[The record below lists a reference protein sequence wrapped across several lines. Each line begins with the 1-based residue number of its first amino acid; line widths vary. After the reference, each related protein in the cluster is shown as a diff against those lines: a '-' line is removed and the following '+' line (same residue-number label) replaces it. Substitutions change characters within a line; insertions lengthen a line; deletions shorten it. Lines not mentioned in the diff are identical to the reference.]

1 MAETKGFDIG
11 KAFVQIVPS
20 ARGIKGS
27 ISDVLDGESKSAG
40 KNGGMNIAS
49 GIKNMIIASG
59 IGTAIAAS
67 INEGGKL
74 QQSLGGI
81 ETLFKDSADK
91 IKQYASQAFETAG
104 LSANEYMEQA
114 TSFAASLVKS
124 LGGDTEKAADAANQA
139 LIDMADNS
147 NKMGTSME
155 SIQFAYQGFARGNYT
170 MLDNLKIGY
179 SGTKQEMERLLA
191 DATKLSGVKYD
202 ISNLSD
208 VYSAIHVIQEDLGIT
223 GTTAKESATT
233 FQGSLKS
240 MASAA
245 KNFIGNLSVG
255 ADIKEPLQ
263 SLVKT
268 TTTFLVGNLLPM
280 VGNIVKALPGALK
293 VLFDSVRS
301 MLPANLLDIFWNIK
315 RTIDNK
321 FPIII
326 YQGTVFIRNFI
337 KGLLNGLPDLLGNI
351 RVMLIQSLY
360 VLLDNIPMIIAS
372 AQNIMVNFM
381 QAMVDNFPMIV
392 EQIINFIV
400 LSVGAIL
407 ECLPMIIESA
417 YNLISA
423 FLSGLVS
430 SFPQIIAQIPLM
442 LSNIAETFMEF
453 DWMGLGKQIIDGI
466 ARGITKAVT
475 SLIGAAIDACKS
487 LVDGVKDFFGIHS
500 PSRLMANEIGKY
512 IPEGMAVG
520 ITRNLNVLDSAG
532 KQMKMSMLDSIKDI
546 NGNNAFN
553 SLKFNGFKANTSRN
567 QFGGNI
573 NQTINITSP
582 KALNPSEVARQTRNS
597 TRNLLLQV
605 QGG

>member
-91 IKQYASQAFETAG
+91 MKQYASQAFETAG

-170 MLDNLKIGY
+170 MLDNLKLGFG
-179 SGTKQEMERLLA
+179 GTKQEMERLLA

-208 VYSAIHVIQEDLGIT
+208 VYEAIHVIQEDLGIT
-223 GTTAKESATT
+223 GTTAKEASTT
-233 FQGSLKS
+233 FQGSFKA

-245 KNFIGNLSVG
+245 KNLIGNLSIG

-280 VGNIVKALPGALK
+280 VGNIVKALPGAIK
-293 VLFDSVRS
+293 ILFDTIRN
-301 MLPANLLDIFWNIK
+301 MLPENLMVVFTSLKSYLQQQIPGFILQGTITLRSFITGILNELPNLLKSIK
-315 RTIDNK
+315 IM
-321 FPIII
+321 IV
-326 YQGTVFIRNFI
+326 QS
-337 KGLLNGLPDLLGNI
+337 LDLL
-351 RVMLIQSLY
+351 LA
-360 VLLDNIPMIIAS
+360 NIPMIIDS

-381 QAMVDNFPMIV
+381 QGLVNNFPMIV
-392 EQIINFIV
+392 QQIIQFLIS
-400 LSVGAIL
+400 SVGTIM
-407 ECLPMIIESA
+407 EHLPMIIESA

-532 KQMKMSMLDSIKDI
+532 KQMKMSVLDSVKDI

-567 QFGGNI
+567 QLGGNI

>member
-91 IKQYASQAFETAG
+91 MKQYASQAFETAG

-170 MLDNLKIGY
+170 MLDNLKLGFG
-179 SGTKQEMERLLA
+179 GTKQEMERLLA

-208 VYSAIHVIQEDLGIT
+208 VYEAIHVIQEDLGIT
-223 GTTAKESATT
+223 GTTAKEASTT
-233 FQGSLKS
+233 FQGSFKA

-245 KNFIGNLSVG
+245 KNFIGNLSIG

-268 TTTFLVGNLLPM
+268 TTTFLVSNLVPM
-280 VGNIVKALPGALK
+280 VANIARALPGAIK
-293 VLFDSVRS
+293 TLFDTIRN
-301 MLPANLLDIFWNIK
+301 MLPENLMVVFTSLKSYLQQQIPGFILQGTITLRSFITGILNELPNLLKSIK
-315 RTIDNK
+315 IM
-321 FPIII
+321 IV
-326 YQGTVFIRNFI
+326 QS
-337 KGLLNGLPDLLGNI
+337 LDLL
-351 RVMLIQSLY
+351 LA
-360 VLLDNIPMIIAS
+360 NIPMIIDS

-381 QAMVDNFPMIV
+381 QGLVNNFPMIV
-392 EQIINFIV
+392 QQIIQFLIS
-400 LSVGAIL
+400 SVGTIM
-407 ECLPMIIESA
+407 EHLPMIIESA

-567 QFGGNI
+567 QLGSNI

>member
-91 IKQYASQAFETAG
+91 MKQYASQAFETAG

-170 MLDNLKIGY
+170 MLDNLKLGFG
-179 SGTKQEMERLLA
+179 GTKQEMERLLA

-208 VYSAIHVIQEDLGIT
+208 VYEAIHVIQEDLGIT
-223 GTTAKESATT
+223 GTTAKEASTT
-233 FQGSLKS
+233 FQGSFKA

-245 KNFIGNLSVG
+245 KNLIGNLSIG

-326 YQGTVFIRNFI
+326 HQGTLFIRNFI
-337 KGLLNGLPDLLGNI
+337 NGLLNGLPDLLGNI

-567 QFGGNI
+567 QLGSNI

>member
-27 ISDVLDGESKSAG
+27 ISNVLDGESKSAG
-40 KNGGMNIAS
+40 KTGGMNIAS

-59 IGTAIAAS
+59 IGTAVAAS

-91 IKQYASQAFETAG
+91 MKEYASQAFETAG

-155 SIQFAYQGFARGNYT
+155 SIQFAYQGFAKQNYM
-170 MLDNLKIGY
+170 MLDNLKLGY
-179 SGTKQEMERLLA
+179 SGTKQEMQRLLA

-233 FQGSLKS
+233 FQGSFKS

-280 VGNIVKALPGALK
+280 VGNIVKAFPGAIK
-293 VLFDSVRS
+293 ILFDTIRN
-301 MLPANLLDIFWNIK
+301 MLPENLMVVFTSLKSYLQQQIPGFILQGTITLRSFITGILNELPNLLKSIK
-315 RTIDNK
+315 IM
-321 FPIII
+321 IV
-326 YQGTVFIRNFI
+326 QS
-337 KGLLNGLPDLLGNI
+337 LDLL
-351 RVMLIQSLY
+351 LA
-360 VLLDNIPMIIAS
+360 NIPMIIDS
-372 AQNIMVNFM
+372 AQNIMINFM
-381 QAMVDNFPMIV
+381 QGLVNNFPMIV
-392 EQIINFIV
+392 QQIIQFLIS
-400 LSVGAIL
+400 SVGTIM
-407 ECLPMIIESA
+407 EHLPMIIESA

-442 LSNIAETFMEF
+442 LSNIAETFMGF

-532 KQMKMSMLDSIKDI
+532 KQMKMSVLDSVKDI

-567 QFGGNI
+567 QLGGNF

-582 KALNPSEVARQTRNS
+582 KALNPSEIARQTRNS

>member
-67 INEGGKL
+67 INDGGKL

-91 IKQYASQAFETAG
+91 MKQYASQAFETAG

-155 SIQFAYQGFARGNYT
+155 SIQFAYQGFAKQNYT
-170 MLDNLKIGY
+170 MLDNLKLGY
-179 SGTKQEMERLLA
+179 GGTKQEMQRLLA

-280 VGNIVKALPGALK
+280 VGNIVKAFPGAIK
-293 VLFDSVRS
+293 ILFDTIRN
-301 MLPANLLDIFWNIK
+301 MLPENLMVVFTSLKSYLQQQIPGFIL
-315 RTIDNK
+315 
-321 FPIII
+321 
-326 YQGTVFIRNFI
+326 QGTITLRSFITGILNELPNFLKSI
-337 KGLLNGLPDLLGNI
+337 KIMIVQSLDLL
-351 RVMLIQSLY
+351 LA
-360 VLLDNIPMIIAS
+360 NIPMIIDS
-372 AQNIMVNFM
+372 AQNIMISFM
-381 QAMVDNFPMIV
+381 QGLVNNFPMIV
-392 EQIINFIV
+392 QQIIQFLIS
-400 LSVGAIL
+400 SVGTIM
-407 ECLPMIIESA
+407 EHLPMIIESA

-567 QFGGNI
+567 QLGGNI

>member
-27 ISDVLDGESKSAG
+27 ISNVLDGESKSAG

-91 IKQYASQAFETAG
+91 MKQYASQAFETAG

-280 VGNIVKALPGALK
+280 VGNIVKAFPGAIK
-293 VLFDSVRS
+293 ILFDTIRN
-301 MLPANLLDIFWNIK
+301 MLPENLMVVFTSLKSYLQQQIPGFILQGTITLRSFITGILNELPNLLKSIK
-315 RTIDNK
+315 IM
-321 FPIII
+321 IV
-326 YQGTVFIRNFI
+326 QS
-337 KGLLNGLPDLLGNI
+337 LDLL
-351 RVMLIQSLY
+351 LA
-360 VLLDNIPMIIAS
+360 NIPMIIDS
-372 AQNIMVNFM
+372 AQNIMINFM
-381 QAMVDNFPMIV
+381 QGLVNNFPMIV
-392 EQIINFIV
+392 QQIIQFLIS
-400 LSVGAIL
+400 SVGTIM
-407 ECLPMIIESA
+407 EHLPMIIESA

-466 ARGITKAVT
+466 ARGIAKAVT

-532 KQMKMSMLDSIKDI
+532 KQMKMSVLDSVKDI

-567 QFGGNI
+567 QLGGNI

>member
-1 MAETKGFDIG
+1 
-11 KAFVQIVPS
+11 
-20 ARGIKGS
+20 
-27 ISDVLDGESKSAG
+27 
-40 KNGGMNIAS
+40 
-49 GIKNMIIASG
+49 
-59 IGTAIAAS
+59 
-67 INEGGKL
+67 
-74 QQSLGGI
+74 
-81 ETLFKDSADK
+81 
-91 IKQYASQAFETAG
+91 
-104 LSANEYMEQA
+104 
-114 TSFAASLVKS
+114 
-124 LGGDTEKAADAANQA
+124 
-139 LIDMADNS
+139 
-147 NKMGTSME
+147 MG
-155 SIQFAYQGFARGNYT
+155 YKW
-170 MLDNLKIGY
+170 LDNLKLGFG
-179 SGTKQEMERLLA
+179 GTKQEMQRLLA

-208 VYSAIHVIQEDLGIT
+208 VYEAIHVIQEDLGIT
-223 GTTAKESATT
+223 GTTAKEASTT
-233 FQGSLKS
+233 FQGSFKA

-245 KNFIGNLSVG
+245 KNLIGNLSIG

-326 YQGTVFIRNFI
+326 HQGTLFIRNFI
-337 KGLLNGLPDLLGNI
+337 NGLLNGLPDLLGNI

-532 KQMKMSMLDSIKDI
+532 KQMKMSVLNSVKDI

-567 QFGGNI
+567 QLGGNI

>member
-91 IKQYASQAFETAG
+91 MKQYASQAFETAG

-170 MLDNLKIGY
+170 MLDNLKLGFG
-179 SGTKQEMERLLA
+179 GTKQEMERLLA

-208 VYSAIHVIQEDLGIT
+208 VYEAIHVIQEDLGIT
-223 GTTAKESATT
+223 GTTAKEASTT
-233 FQGSLKS
+233 FQGSFKA

-245 KNFIGNLSVG
+245 KNLIGNLSIG

-280 VGNIVKALPGALK
+280 VGNIVKALPDALK

-326 YQGTVFIRNFI
+326 HQGTLFIRNFI
-337 KGLLNGLPDLLGNI
+337 NGLLNGLPDLLGNI

-532 KQMKMSMLDSIKDI
+532 KQMKMSVLDYVKDI

-567 QFGGNI
+567 QLGSNI

>member
-91 IKQYASQAFETAG
+91 MKQYASQAFETAG

-191 DATKLSGVKYD
+191 DATKLTGIKYD
-202 ISNLSD
+202 ISNLND

-223 GTTAKESATT
+223 GTTAKEASTT
-233 FQGSLKS
+233 FQGSFKA

-245 KNFIGNLSVG
+245 KNFIGNLSIG

-268 TTTFLVGNLLPM
+268 TTTFLVSNLVPM
-280 VGNIVKALPGALK
+280 VVNIAKALPGAIG
-293 VLFDSVRS
+293 VLISSVIDL
-301 MLPANLLDIFWNIK
+301 LPGSIDQVFNGLLDSISL
-315 RTIDNK
+315 RL
-321 FPIII
+321 PGLLII
-326 YQGTVFIRNFI
+326 GKNALRNFI
-337 KGLLNGLPDLLGNI
+337 DGFNAELPNMIATVGNMLNSVISFIVENLPSFITNAGIVITSFATGLI
-351 RVMLIQSLY
+351 E
-360 VLLDNIPMIIAS
+360 A
-372 AQNIMVNFM
+372 
-381 QAMVDNFPMIV
+381 FPMILAQIKVFFINALGTIV
-392 EQIINFIV
+392 ENLPLIIDAAFNLITNF
-400 LSVGAIL
+400 LGGL
-407 ECLPMIIESA
+407 IES
-417 YNLISA
+417 
-423 FLSGLVS
+423 FPLVL
-430 SFPQIIAQIPLM
+430 AQIPQFV
-442 LSNIAETFMEF
+442 SDIGNAFMGY
-453 DWMGLGKQIIDGI
+453 DWLGLGGQIISGI
-466 ARGITKAVT
+466 GKGIYNTVT
-475 SLIGAAIDACKS
+475 SLVKTAVNACKS

-532 KQMKMSMLDSIKDI
+532 KQMKMSVLDSVKDI

-567 QFGGNI
+567 QLGGNI

>member
-91 IKQYASQAFETAG
+91 MKQYASQAFETAG

-170 MLDNLKIGY
+170 MLDNLKLGFG
-179 SGTKQEMERLLA
+179 GTKQEMERLLA

-208 VYSAIHVIQEDLGIT
+208 VYEAIHVIQEDLGIT
-223 GTTAKESATT
+223 GTTAKEASTT
-233 FQGSLKS
+233 FQGSFKA

-245 KNFIGNLSVG
+245 KNLIGNLSIG

-567 QFGGNI
+567 QLGGNI

>member
-91 IKQYASQAFETAG
+91 MKQYASQAFETAG

-155 SIQFAYQGFARGNYT
+155 SIQFAYQGFAKQNYT
-170 MLDNLKIGY
+170 MLDNLKLGY
-179 SGTKQEMERLLA
+179 SGTKQEMQRLLA

-233 FQGSLKS
+233 FQGSFKS

-245 KNFIGNLSVG
+245 KNFIGNLSIG

-532 KQMKMSMLDSIKDI
+532 KQMKMSVLNSAKDI

-567 QFGGNI
+567 QLGGNI

>member
-91 IKQYASQAFETAG
+91 MKQYASQAFETAG

-170 MLDNLKIGY
+170 MLDNLKLGFG
-179 SGTKQEMERLLA
+179 GTKQEMQRLLA

-208 VYSAIHVIQEDLGIT
+208 VYEAIHVIQEDLGIT
-223 GTTAKESATT
+223 GTTAKEASTT
-233 FQGSLKS
+233 FQGSFKA

-245 KNFIGNLSVG
+245 KNLIGNLSIG

-280 VGNIVKALPGALK
+280 VGNIVKALPGAIK
-293 VLFDSVRS
+293 ILFDTIRN
-301 MLPANLLDIFWNIK
+301 MLPENLMVVFTSLKSYLQQQIPGFIL
-315 RTIDNK
+315 
-321 FPIII
+321 
-326 YQGTVFIRNFI
+326 QGTITLRSFITGILNELPNFLKSI
-337 KGLLNGLPDLLGNI
+337 KIMIVQSLDLL
-351 RVMLIQSLY
+351 LA
-360 VLLDNIPMIIAS
+360 NIPMIIDS

-381 QAMVDNFPMIV
+381 QGLVNNFPMIV
-392 EQIINFIV
+392 QQIIQFLIS
-400 LSVGAIL
+400 SVGTIM
-407 ECLPMIIESA
+407 EHLPMIIESA

-442 LSNIAETFMEF
+442 LSNIAETFMGF

-532 KQMKMSMLDSIKDI
+532 KQMKMSVLDSIKDI

-567 QFGGNI
+567 QLGSNI

-582 KALNPSEVARQTRNS
+582 KALNPSEIARQTRNS

>member
-91 IKQYASQAFETAG
+91 MKQYASQAFETAG

-170 MLDNLKIGY
+170 MLDNLKLGFG
-179 SGTKQEMERLLA
+179 GTKQEMERLLA

-208 VYSAIHVIQEDLGIT
+208 VYEAIHVIQEDLGIT
-223 GTTAKESATT
+223 GTTAKEASTT
-233 FQGSLKS
+233 FQGSFKA

-245 KNFIGNLSVG
+245 KNFIGNLSIG

-268 TTTFLVGNLLPM
+268 TTTFLVSNLVPM
-280 VGNIVKALPGALK
+280 VANIARALPGAIK
-293 VLFDSVRS
+293 TLFDTIRN
-301 MLPANLLDIFWNIK
+301 MLPENLMVVFTSLKSYLQQQIPGFILQGTITLRSFITGILNELPNLLKSIK
-315 RTIDNK
+315 IM
-321 FPIII
+321 IV
-326 YQGTVFIRNFI
+326 QS
-337 KGLLNGLPDLLGNI
+337 LDLL
-351 RVMLIQSLY
+351 LA
-360 VLLDNIPMIIAS
+360 NIPMIIDS

-381 QAMVDNFPMIV
+381 QGLVNNFPMIV
-392 EQIINFIV
+392 QQIIQFLIS
-400 LSVGAIL
+400 SVGTIM
-407 ECLPMIIESA
+407 EHLPMIIESA

-532 KQMKMSMLDSIKDI
+532 KQMKMSVLDSVKDI

-567 QFGGNI
+567 QLGGNI

>member
-49 GIKNMIIASG
+49 SIKNMIIASG

-91 IKQYASQAFETAG
+91 MKQYASQAFETAG

-170 MLDNLKIGY
+170 MLDNLKLGFG
-179 SGTKQEMERLLA
+179 GTKQEMERLLA

-208 VYSAIHVIQEDLGIT
+208 VYEAIHVIQEDLGIT
-223 GTTAKESATT
+223 GTTAKEASTT
-233 FQGSLKS
+233 FQGSFKA

-245 KNFIGNLSVG
+245 KNLIGNLSIG

-326 YQGTVFIRNFI
+326 HQGTLFIRNFI
-337 KGLLNGLPDLLGNI
+337 NGLLNGLPDLLGNI

-567 QFGGNI
+567 QLGSNI

>member
-91 IKQYASQAFETAG
+91 MKQYASQAFETAG

-170 MLDNLKIGY
+170 MLDNLKLGFG
-179 SGTKQEMERLLA
+179 GTKQEMQRLLA

-208 VYSAIHVIQEDLGIT
+208 VYEAIHVIQEDLGIT

-233 FQGSLKS
+233 FQGSFKS

-245 KNFIGNLSVG
+245 KNFIGNLSIG

-326 YQGTVFIRNFI
+326 HQGTVFIRNFI

-567 QFGGNI
+567 QMGGNI

>member
-27 ISDVLDGESKSAG
+27 ISNVLDGESKSAG
-40 KNGGMNIAS
+40 KTGGMNIAS

-59 IGTAIAAS
+59 IGTAVAAS

-91 IKQYASQAFETAG
+91 MKEYASQAFETAG

-139 LIDMADNS
+139 LIDMADNA

-155 SIQFAYQGFARGNYT
+155 SIQFAYQGFAKQNYM
-170 MLDNLKIGY
+170 MLDNLKLGY
-179 SGTKQEMERLLA
+179 SGTKQEMQRLLA

-233 FQGSLKS
+233 FQGSFKS

-280 VGNIVKALPGALK
+280 VGNIVKAFPGAIK
-293 VLFDSVRS
+293 ILFDTIRN
-301 MLPANLLDIFWNIK
+301 MLPENLMVVFTSLKSYLQQQIPGFILQGTITLRSFITGILNELPNLLKSIK
-315 RTIDNK
+315 IM
-321 FPIII
+321 IV
-326 YQGTVFIRNFI
+326 QS
-337 KGLLNGLPDLLGNI
+337 LDLL
-351 RVMLIQSLY
+351 LA
-360 VLLDNIPMIIAS
+360 NIPMIIDS
-372 AQNIMVNFM
+372 AQNIMINFM
-381 QAMVDNFPMIV
+381 QGLVNNFPMIV
-392 EQIINFIV
+392 QQIIQFLIS
-400 LSVGAIL
+400 SVGTIM
-407 ECLPMIIESA
+407 EHLPMIIESA

-442 LSNIAETFMEF
+442 LSNIAETFMGF

-532 KQMKMSMLDSIKDI
+532 KQMKMSVLDSVKDI

-567 QFGGNI
+567 QLGGNF

-582 KALNPSEVARQTRNS
+582 KALNPSEIARQTRNS

>member
-91 IKQYASQAFETAG
+91 MKQYASQAFETAG

-223 GTTAKESATT
+223 GTTAKEASTT
-233 FQGSLKS
+233 FQGSFKA

-245 KNFIGNLSVG
+245 KNFIGNLSIG

-268 TTTFLVGNLLPM
+268 TTTFLVSNLLPM
-280 VGNIVKALPGALK
+280 VGNIVKALPGAIK
-293 VLFDSVRS
+293 ILFDTIRN
-301 MLPANLLDIFWNIK
+301 MLPENLMVVFTSLKSYLQQQIPGFILQGTITLRSFITGILNELPNLLKSIK
-315 RTIDNK
+315 IM
-321 FPIII
+321 IV
-326 YQGTVFIRNFI
+326 QS
-337 KGLLNGLPDLLGNI
+337 LDLL
-351 RVMLIQSLY
+351 LA
-360 VLLDNIPMIIAS
+360 NIPMIIDS

-381 QAMVDNFPMIV
+381 QGLVNNFPMIV
-392 EQIINFIV
+392 QQIIQFLIS
-400 LSVGAIL
+400 SVGTIM
-407 ECLPMIIESA
+407 EHLPMIIESA

-532 KQMKMSMLDSIKDI
+532 KQMKMSVLDSVKDI

-567 QFGGNI
+567 QLGGNI

-582 KALNPSEVARQTRNS
+582 KAINPSEVARQTRNS

>member
-40 KNGGMNIAS
+40 KNGGINIAS

-91 IKQYASQAFETAG
+91 MKQYASQAFETAG

-170 MLDNLKIGY
+170 MLDNLKLGFG
-179 SGTKQEMERLLA
+179 GTKQEMERLLA

-208 VYSAIHVIQEDLGIT
+208 VYEAIHVIQEDLGIT
-223 GTTAKESATT
+223 GTTAKEASTT
-233 FQGSLKS
+233 FQGSFKA

-245 KNFIGNLSVG
+245 KNFIGNLSIG

-268 TTTFLVGNLLPM
+268 TTTFLVSNLVPM
-280 VGNIVKALPGALK
+280 VANIAGALPGAIK
-293 VLFDSVRS
+293 TLFDTIRN
-301 MLPANLLDIFWNIK
+301 MLPENLMVVFTSLKSYLQQQIPGFILQGTITLRSFITGILNELPNLLKSIK
-315 RTIDNK
+315 IM
-321 FPIII
+321 IV
-326 YQGTVFIRNFI
+326 QS
-337 KGLLNGLPDLLGNI
+337 LDLL
-351 RVMLIQSLY
+351 LA
-360 VLLDNIPMIIAS
+360 NIPMIIDS

-381 QAMVDNFPMIV
+381 QGLVNNFPMIV
-392 EQIINFIV
+392 QQIIQFLIS
-400 LSVGAIL
+400 SVGTIM
-407 ECLPMIIESA
+407 EHLPMIIESA

-532 KQMKMSMLDSIKDI
+532 KQMKMSVLDSVKDI

-567 QFGGNI
+567 QLGSNI

>member
-91 IKQYASQAFETAG
+91 MKQYASQAFETAG

-155 SIQFAYQGFARGNYT
+155 SIQFAYQGFAKQNYT
-170 MLDNLKIGY
+170 MLDNLKLGFG
-179 SGTKQEMERLLA
+179 GTKQEMQRLLA

-208 VYSAIHVIQEDLGIT
+208 VYEAIHVIQEDLGIT
-223 GTTAKESATT
+223 GTTAKEASTT
-233 FQGSLKS
+233 FQGSFKA

-245 KNFIGNLSVG
+245 KNFIGNLSIG

-280 VGNIVKALPGALK
+280 VGNIVKALPGAIK
-293 VLFDSVRS
+293 ILFDTIRN
-301 MLPANLLDIFWNIK
+301 MLPENLMVVFTSLKSYLQQQIPGFILQGTITLRSFITGILNELPNLLKSIK
-315 RTIDNK
+315 IM
-321 FPIII
+321 IV
-326 YQGTVFIRNFI
+326 QS
-337 KGLLNGLPDLLGNI
+337 LDLL
-351 RVMLIQSLY
+351 LA
-360 VLLDNIPMIIAS
+360 NIPMIIDS

-381 QAMVDNFPMIV
+381 QELVNNFPMIV
-392 EQIINFIV
+392 QQIIQFLIS
-400 LSVGAIL
+400 SVGTIM
-407 ECLPMIIESA
+407 EHLPMIIESA
-417 YNLISA
+417 YNLIAA

-567 QFGGNI
+567 QLGGNI

>member
-91 IKQYASQAFETAG
+91 MKQYASQAFETAG

-155 SIQFAYQGFARGNYT
+155 SIQFAYQGFAKQNYT
-170 MLDNLKIGY
+170 MLDNLKLGY
-179 SGTKQEMERLLA
+179 GGTKQEMQRLLA

-233 FQGSLKS
+233 FQGSFKS

-245 KNFIGNLSVG
+245 KNFIGNLSIG

-268 TTTFLVGNLLPM
+268 TTTFLVSNLVPM
-280 VGNIVKALPGALK
+280 VVNIAKALPGAIG
-293 VLFDSVRS
+293 VLISSVIDL
-301 MLPANLLDIFWNIK
+301 LPGSIDQVFNGLLDSISL
-315 RTIDNK
+315 RL
-321 FPIII
+321 PGLLII
-326 YQGTVFIRNFI
+326 GKNALRNFI
-337 KGLLNGLPDLLGNI
+337 DGFNAELPNMIATVGNMLNSVISFIVENLPSFITNAGIVITSFATGLI
-351 RVMLIQSLY
+351 E
-360 VLLDNIPMIIAS
+360 A
-372 AQNIMVNFM
+372 
-381 QAMVDNFPMIV
+381 FPMILAQIKVFFINALGTIV
-392 EQIINFIV
+392 ENLPLIIDAAFNLITNF
-400 LSVGAIL
+400 LGGL
-407 ECLPMIIESA
+407 IES
-417 YNLISA
+417 
-423 FLSGLVS
+423 FPLVL
-430 SFPQIIAQIPLM
+430 AQIPQFV
-442 LSNIAETFMEF
+442 SDIGNAFMEY
-453 DWMGLGKQIIDGI
+453 DWLGLGGQIISGI
-466 ARGITKAVT
+466 GKGIYNTVT
-475 SLIGAAIDACKS
+475 SLVKTAVNACKS

-532 KQMKMSMLDSIKDI
+532 KQMKMSVLDSIKDI

-567 QFGGNI
+567 QLGSNI